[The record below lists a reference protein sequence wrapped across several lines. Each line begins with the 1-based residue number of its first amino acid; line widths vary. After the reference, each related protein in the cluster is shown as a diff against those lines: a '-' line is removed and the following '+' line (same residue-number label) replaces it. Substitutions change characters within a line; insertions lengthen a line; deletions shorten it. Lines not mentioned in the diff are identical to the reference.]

1 MPDQNHLAIA
11 KAVALIQVPNQ
22 RGFKMKAAARYVG
35 IHPQTLRKLTD
46 EGKIR
51 AKNMAGQRLYM
62 LEDLNAYIESLDE
75 WYYGAGERS
84 EASNEEHNDQ

>member
-1 MPDQNHLAIA
+1 MPDQNHIAIT
-11 KAVALIQVPNQ
+11 KAVTLIQVPSQ
-22 RGFKMKAAARYVG
+22 RGFKTRAAAGYVG

-51 AKNMAGQRLYM
+51 AKNMDGQRLYM
-62 LEDLNAYIESLDE
+62 LEDLNAYMESLDE

-84 EASNEEHNDQ
+84 EASNEESDDQ